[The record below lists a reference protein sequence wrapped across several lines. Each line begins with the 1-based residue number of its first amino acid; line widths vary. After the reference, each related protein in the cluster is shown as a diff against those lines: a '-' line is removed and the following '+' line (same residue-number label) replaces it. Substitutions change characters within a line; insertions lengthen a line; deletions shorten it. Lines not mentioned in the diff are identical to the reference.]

1 MKRLRKPSPAL
12 MISLI
17 ALFVALGGTTYAAT
31 SLPSNSVGT
40 PQLKNGAVTKKKI
53 ARKTIKALRG
63 NTGPQGPQ
71 GPQGLQ
77 GSKGDK
83 GAQGLPGANGA
94 TNVVIRPG
102 PQAFELPNQHF
113 VSGAF
118 CHTGEVATGGGY
130 IFPTADPAAADD
142 IVQISRPDP
151 AAGAP
156 TDGSVPTLWAAQIYD
171 VNADDSSSESLQAY
185 VICASP

>member
-1 MKRLRKPSPAL
+1 MRTPSPAL
-12 MISLI
+12 VISLV
-17 ALFVALGGTTYAAT
+17 ALFVALGGTAYAAT
-31 SLPSNSVGT
+31 SLPRNSVGT
-40 PQLKNGAVTKKKI
+40 AQIKNGAVTKTKI
-53 ARKTIKALRG
+53 AKKTINALRG
-63 NTGPQGPQ
+63 TRGPQ

-77 GSKGDK
+77 GLKGDK

-118 CHTGEVATGGGY
+118 CHPGEVATGGGY
-130 IFPTADPAAADD
+130 IFPTTDPEAADD

-156 TDGSVPTLWAAQIYD
+156 TDGTVPTLWAAQIYD
-171 VNADDSSSESLQAY
+171 VNADDPSDMSLQSYA
-185 VICASP
+185 ICASP